1 MMDFAERYGPWS
13 VVAGASDGVGLE
25 FARQLAYR
33 GVNVVMLARRT
44 AILQEAADSIRA
56 DTGTQTLAVSVDLTE
71 ADGVTAVKAA
81 TRGLEVGLFVYN
93 AGADTLYKPFLE
105 TPIDTSLAMINRN
118 CVVPT
123 VLCHHFGAAMVQRGR
138 GGIIIVSSA
147 SGEAGG
153 PNAVIYGGTK
163 AYDTVMAEGLWTE
176 LHEKGV
182 DVLALILGATDTPS
196 LRRLLVERGVLADM
210 DDPRPIPRIVSSSQV
225 AEEAIANLANGP
237 TWFAG
242 EPVRQ
247 GALALRSLSR
257 NEAVKAMMANVAA
270 GITREED

>member
-1 MMDFAERYGPWS
+1 MTDFAERYGPWS

-25 FARQLAYR
+25 FARQLAHQ

-44 AILQEAADSIRA
+44 AVLQEAADSIRA
-56 DTGTQTLAVSVDLTE
+56 DTGTQTLAVSVDLAE
-71 ADGVTAVKAA
+71 ADGVAAVKAA
-81 TRGLEVGLFVYN
+81 TNGFEVGLFVYN

-105 TPIDTSLAMINRN
+105 TPIDTSVAMINRN

-123 VLCHHFGAAMVQRGR
+123 VLCHHFAHAMVQRGR

-196 LRRLLVERGVLADM
+196 LRRLLVESRCSFRYGRSSADPSDRLLLAGGRGGDRQ
-210 DDPRPIPRIVSSSQV
+210 PRQRPHLVRRGTCTTGCTG
-225 AEEAIANLANGP
+225 A
-237 TWFAG
+237 
-242 EPVRQ
+242 PVPF
-247 GALALRSLSR
+247 
-257 NEAVKAMMANVAA
+257 
-270 GITREED
+270 T